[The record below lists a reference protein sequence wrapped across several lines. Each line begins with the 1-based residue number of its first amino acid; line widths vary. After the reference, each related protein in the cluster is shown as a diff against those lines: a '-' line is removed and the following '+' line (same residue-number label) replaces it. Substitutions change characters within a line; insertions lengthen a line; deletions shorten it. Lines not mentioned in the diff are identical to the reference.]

1 MRDAHVGARLQRFAS
16 APELIVDVAHNPQAA
31 RVLARW
37 LEAHPTRGRTIAV
50 FGALDDKDVRG
61 IVEPL
66 AEAIDAW
73 HLAGLAND
81 SPRGLTSTALGDRV
95 EGVEVAGTHDDVASA
110 LAAAFEGAGTEDRVI
125 AFGSFFVAAAALTFG
140 GSQCR

>member
-1 MRDAHVGARLQRFAS
+1 V
-16 APELIVDVAHNPQAA
+16 PELIVDVAHNPQAA

-37 LEAHPTRGRTIAV
+37 LLAHPSKGRTLAV

-66 AEAIDAW
+66 DGAIDAW
-73 HLAGLAND
+73 YLAGLAND
-81 SPRGLTSTALGDRV
+81 SPRGLSASALGDLV
-95 EGVEVAGTHDDVASA
+95 HGVEIAGTHDDVASA
-110 LAAAFEGAGTEDRVI
+110 LEAAIRAAGENDRVV
-125 AFGSFFVAAAALTFG
+125 AFGSFFVAAAALTLA